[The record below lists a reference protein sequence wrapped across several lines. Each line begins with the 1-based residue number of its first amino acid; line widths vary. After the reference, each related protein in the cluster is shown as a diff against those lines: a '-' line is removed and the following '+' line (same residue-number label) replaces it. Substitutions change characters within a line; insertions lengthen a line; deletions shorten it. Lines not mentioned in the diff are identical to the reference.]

1 MAEWGLSQASEGHA
15 GPEDGHQPEAV
26 MSFKVLAD
34 PVHRTIKVPDV
45 VRQLLDTQQL
55 QRLRDLK
62 QLGTCYYVFP
72 GASHNRFEH
81 SLGVSHLAGESLEY
95 LDRSRAPGGAG
106 AGAPQ
111 PVTLDIQACVRI
123 AGLVHDLGHGPFS
136 HVFDGQ
142 FIPTVLP
149 SSTWCHE
156 DMSERMLDYLLD
168 TNGIDVLDTE
178 VAGLCESPRRDAR
191 GVRAG

>member
-1 MAEWGLSQASEGHA
+1 
-15 GPEDGHQPEAV
+15 

-149 SSTWCHE
+149 GSLGGPWNVHCCGAP
-156 DMSERMLDYLLD
+156 
-168 TNGIDVLDTE
+168 TNGAPLGDATSRRVSASCGCT
-178 VAGLCESPRRDAR
+178 VPQRGSNTTRTRRAAGA
-191 GVRAG
+191 AGRSTLTCSEASGR